1 MVNIAFTA
9 SLWQVWRSTFCS
21 SSTLPKALLAPRPPS
36 AYFFLKLLLNQF
48 DNFCLKVLRTS
59 LTNPQ
64 QDHKGCLVAV
74 SPTPPQHL
82 RQLPNIL
89 RKPWPNTLI
98 LFKLARNSPMQTVSL
113 MSGISQPIPAHLVL
127 MSSLQSLGMKWAIFQ
142 TDLSSVFSIVFTQS
156 SGQAS
161 LSPSPPLCC
170 HH

>member
-1 MVNIAFTA
+1 MNIAFTA

-36 AYFFLKLLLNQF
+36 HKSCIFFLKLLLNQF

-74 SPTPPQHL
+74 TATPPQHL
-82 RQLPNIL
+82 RQLPYIL
-89 RKPWPNTLI
+89 WKPWPNTLI
-98 LFKLARNSPMQTVSL
+98 LLKLARNSPMQTVSL
-113 MSGISQPIPAHLVL
+113 MSGISQPIPAHSVL
-127 MSSLQSLGMKWAIFQ
+127 MSSLQSLEVKCAIFQ
-142 TDLSSVFSIVFTQS
+142 TDLSSVFTQS